1 MFGLFPELCMVHT
14 EAEVLDFIT
23 ELHLFIHFSFCQLK
37 KKNLLLQIIQSC
49 VGIDNSYLFYVY
61 FQMMLCKKRNQCAEL
76 HVLCISRTLSLT
88 PN

>member
-37 KKNLLLQIIQSC
+37 KKKICCSKSFKA
-49 VGIDNSYLFYVY
+49 V
-61 FQMMLCKKRNQCAEL
+61 
-76 HVLCISRTLSLT
+76 
-88 PN
+88 